1 MIIKII
7 THPDTLKNTNYPV
20 LLDGEGDVVSLH
32 VVLPP
37 VLAGH
42 RGAPVHLHPR
52 LGHRQVVLPA
62 LAVPA
67 CKYVAKS
74 VQISLVITALTG
86 RVRVGG
92 DGQPPPVGQGGVGEG
107 GHPAAV
113 GRRVER
119 DDGGEVDVAQE
130 HVEQEEHQRGEVLE
144 PAPPAHMLQDV
155 IEIFNWLRGS
165 FVLSSI
171 GSHVDLFAGL
181 VTITHQQ

>member
-1 MIIKII
+1 MIIQI
-7 THPDTLKNTNYPV
+7 TYSVVNFSKKTNYPV
-20 LLDGEGDVVSLH
+20 LFHSERHVVSLH

-37 VLAGH
+37 VLAAH
-42 RGAPVHLHPR
+42 RAAPVHLHPR
-52 LGHRQVVLPA
+52 LGHREVVLPA

-74 VQISLVITALTG
+74 VQIITSAHYTG

-92 DGQPPPVGQGGVGEG
+92 DGEPPPVGQGGVGEG

-119 DDGGEVDVAQE
+119 DDGREVDVAQE

-144 PAPPAHMLQDV
+144 PAPPTHMIQDV
-155 IEIFNWLRGS
+155 VEVFDGFCSHL
-165 FVLSSI
+165 VL
-171 GSHVDLFAGL
+171 
-181 VTITHQQ
+181 TNC